1 MPVVNEKEQI
11 EQVKEEET
19 TKRDKR
25 EKRILLIHKEVEY
38 NRGPEKCIQIEK
50 LLTNAFIY
58 HRLDQSGVDD
68 VRHVIIFTDPLLGQR
83 FIDLLNI
90 FVVVEL

>member
-1 MPVVNEKEQI
+1 MPVVNEKEQN

-19 TKRDKR
+19 TKGTR
-25 EKRILLIHKEVEY
+25 EGRILLIHKEVEY
-38 NRGPEKCIQIEK
+38 NRGPEKCIQKEK
-50 LLTNAFIY
+50 TLTNAFIY

-83 FIDLLNI
+83 FIDLINV
-90 FVVVEL
+90 FVVVDL